1 MVKTRSDLKIK
12 IKEFVEEQTEPFKT
26 YDVQLFSKQVSSNI
40 MVSTQRLQNYIRQ
53 ISGVK
58 FNKSNKTWVPNVE
71 TDLGKVQGEL
81 NATKKQ
87 RRI

>member
-40 MVSTQRLQNYIRQ
+40 MVSPQRLQNYIRQ
-53 ISGVK
+53 TSGVK

-71 TDLGKVQGEL
+71 TDLKKFRGEL